1 MADRENTDWFD
12 GQTNESETRHTK
24 LDTSD
29 KATVGLKRKK
39 SIESNPSSK
48 TGRYENNNNS
58 IDQSNES
65 VMSYSSSSESE
76 SDSDHENDTDRSKVN
91 EINSDAKGSMIENT
105 IKNILQKQND
115 SVIIDRQK
123 PGSVKMTGMRI
134 PSHYGSQAQ
143 DEYLNVTDENGWS
156 KQQHQLKKDRRQL
169 NKRNVNQTDPEE
181 AEYPVILEDIGDSQ
195 KGHKKFQNYG
205 QFTENLFRDSGLA
218 PIRRQRRL
226 ASGKWLIHCN
236 SAASQSKLAN
246 CNSLGKNDEVKIKC
260 FIPTHKT
267 IGVIRAV
274 PTSVSM
280 EQIVNGNKDITYAS
294 RLHLREG
301 GESRAVK
308 VFFSCQVLPTEIRLG
323 NELVMVTP
331 YVELVVRCTKC
342 QKFNHKKAKCTAKI
356 AICPNCGNKAHDQND
371 SKLNRDLCP
380 ATVSYC
386 INCQSAGHSAAW
398 GGCPKLKLLQKAHAE
413 SSRLGVPV
421 GLVVHKFN
429 DLDCIPKDLHND
441 RNFYYRYGPSKPP
454 TPTNAISGFSYSD
467 IVTGHN
473 ITRGQRPNESQK
485 AVIIYNTDPWFRRI
499 KEIGKIQS
507 ISSLK
512 TELYG

>member
-280 EQIVNGNKDITYAS
+280 QIVNGNKDITYAS

-473 ITRGQRPNESQK
+473 ITRGQRPNESK
-485 AVIIYNTDPWFRRI
+485 
-499 KEIGKIQS
+499 K
-507 ISSLK
+507 L
-512 TELYG
+512 